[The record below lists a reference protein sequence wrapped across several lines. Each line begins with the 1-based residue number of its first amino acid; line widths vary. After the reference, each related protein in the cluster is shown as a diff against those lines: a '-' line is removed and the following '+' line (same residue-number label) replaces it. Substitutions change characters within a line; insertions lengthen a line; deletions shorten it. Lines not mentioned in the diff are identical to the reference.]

1 MKEFSIS
8 DIKLGIIA
16 GGQLSKMLIL
26 EAARWNIKTYVL
38 DSDVNCPA
46 RFLAA
51 EFIKGDR
58 LNFDDVYSFGKKVD
72 ILTFEIESVNPE
84 ALIKLK
90 EEGLKINPDPFIL
103 TLIQDKGKQ
112 KAFYKDN
119 NIPTSNF
126 SFYDNKDEIIK
137 DIREKKLSIPFVQKL
152 RKGGYDGRGVK
163 VINEYSQTNELL
175 EGPSIIEEKVDIK
188 KEISIIVAR
197 NEKGEIET
205 FPSVEM
211 VFNEKENIL
220 DKLICPAKISKTLEK
235 KAASISIELAKKLN
249 LVGILA
255 VELFIDKRNN
265 ILVNEIAPRPHN
277 SGHHTIE
284 NNLTSQYE
292 QHLRAIFNL
301 PLGKTKIKS
310 PAVMINL
317 LGEEG
322 YSGEAKYI
330 GFEDALKIEGVKIH
344 LYGKK
349 ITKPYRKMG
358 HITIV
363 SDNLKDAIKKADKV
377 KKIVRVIS

>member
-8 DIKLGIIA
+8 DVKLGIIA

-38 DSDVNCPA
+38 DSDENCPA
-46 RFLAA
+46 SFLAN

-126 SFYDNKDEIIK
+126 SFYDSKDEIIK

-163 VINEYSQTNELL
+163 VINEYSQINELL
-175 EGPSIIEEKVDIK
+175 EGPSIIEEKIDIK

-235 KAASISIELAKKLN
+235 KAANISIELAKKLN